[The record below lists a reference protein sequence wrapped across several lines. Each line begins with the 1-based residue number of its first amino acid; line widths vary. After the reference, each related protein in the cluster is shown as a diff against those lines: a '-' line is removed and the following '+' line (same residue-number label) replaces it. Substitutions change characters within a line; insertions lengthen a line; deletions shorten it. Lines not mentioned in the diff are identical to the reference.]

1 MCYVIIPQDKTQPAR
16 SPSEG
21 PHDTYSL
28 SGDRV
33 WRGEFNPSLLVFDNS
48 FLTTLLTLLMALY
61 LITLTLT
68 CPFVHSLSLPLSLSL
83 SPSLEWS
90 R

>member
-1 MCYVIIPQDKTQPAR
+1 MCYVIIPQDKTQPTR
-16 SPSEG
+16 SQSEG

-33 WRGEFNPSLLVFDNS
+33 WRGEFNPSLLVFS
-48 FLTTLLTLLMALY
+48 YYLLTLLMALY